1 MASEPVF
8 ELVLESDDI
17 GRVELKLDN
26 KRAERYRQVE
36 ALGASGELAAGI
48 GAEFREI
55 VATPCSKKAW
65 CLAVSSGVNPALITR
80 TQPSGIRSCVL
91 DSSTATWQL
100 PRDVQQAWSWLS
112 DVDERSMHRFI
123 DKRLRSFVDALFEI
137 LDETELPSAV

>member
-55 VATPCSKKAW
+55 IGAIGNFVELFYP
-65 CLAVSSGVNPALITR
+65 
-80 TQPSGIRSCVL
+80 PSVH
-91 DSSTATWQL
+91 
-100 PRDVQQAWSWLS
+100 RD
-112 DVDERSMHRFI
+112 
-123 DKRLRSFVDALFEI
+123 
-137 LDETELPSAV
+137 TN